1 MLTDPA
7 AGGQAAQPRGPR
19 RGCASKMRSL
29 ALSLNPVF
37 PTRGTAHRLSYS
49 AILPCCRLQ
58 GAGGEAGS
66 PEKDGARGS
75 PSGKLRGAAQRALKG
90 PASS

>member
-1 MLTDPA
+1 
-7 AGGQAAQPRGPR
+7 
-19 RGCASKMRSL
+19 MRSL

-58 GAGGEAGS
+58 GAGDEAGS
-66 PEKDGARGS
+66 PDKDGARGS
-75 PSGKLRGAAQRALKG
+75 PLGAKLRGAAQRALKG